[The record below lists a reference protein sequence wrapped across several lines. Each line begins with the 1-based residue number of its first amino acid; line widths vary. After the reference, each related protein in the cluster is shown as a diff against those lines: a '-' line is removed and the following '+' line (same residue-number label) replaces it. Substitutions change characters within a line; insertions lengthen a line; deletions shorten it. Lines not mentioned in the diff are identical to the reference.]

1 MRVPVPLLPCQHLFY
16 LVLVLICISLM
27 TNDVG
32 HFVLHL
38 FIDHS
43 SSFVEC
49 LLKSFAHFNRVNCL
63 LFIELKE
70 FLIYYEYNSF
80 VSYMF
85 CEYFLQVESCLSF
98 F

>member
-1 MRVPVPLLPCQHLFY
+1 
-16 LVLVLICISLM
+16 M
-27 TNDVG
+27 TNNVG

-43 SSFVEC
+43 SYFVKC
-49 LLKSFAHFNRVNCL
+49 LFDSFAHFNRVNCL
-63 LFIELKE
+63 LFIELWE
-70 FLIYYEYNSF
+70 FLIYCEYNSF

-85 CEYFLQVESCLSF
+85 SEYFLQVEGCLSF